1 MDISYSDTVIQ
12 YDGKNAEDVLAH
24 SEVVTAMN
32 SVDGV
37 ALFYN
42 DSSDGNPNAAQV
54 PVGAY
59 VGKKTVY
66 KTLDGF
72 DYEAPVVD
80 EPVVEP
86 VVDGNPPVE

>member
-1 MDISYSDTVIQ
+1 MQISYNDEVMQ
-12 YDGKNAEDVLAH
+12 YDGKNADDVLEF
-24 SEVVTAMN
+24 SEVVTPMV

-42 DSSDGNPNAAQV
+42 DSSDGNPNVAQV

-59 VGKKTVY
+59 VGKKAVY

-80 EPVVEP
+80 EPTNP
-86 VVDGNPPVE
+86 DDGGNPPAV